1 MVIIR
6 LVSLIFVALAL
17 MVLGADLLFWLESET
32 FEPRSFIGLW
42 HTINADSAASAQ
54 AWVNGLPDFASLAL
68 NGILSAWAF
77 VVLGIPG
84 VGLAI
89 LGSRR

>member
-1 MVIIR
+1 MVVIR

-17 MVLGADLLFWLESET
+17 MVLGADLLFWLETDT
-32 FEPRSFIGLW
+32 FEPRTFIGLW
-42 HTINADSAASAQ
+42 HTINSDSALALQ
-54 AWVNGLPDFASLAL
+54 AWANGLPDFLSLAI
-68 NGILSAWAF
+68 NGVLGAWAF